1 MKIWEIENN
10 QTKALAVIGVLLT
23 GVFLTLYLAGYFF
36 LVKVHQSPLSTTP
49 LTFIDY
55 WQNYNSDP
63 YIRRWLAIC
72 LIGAAI
78 PSIAIILLLLVPT
91 KRPIHGDAR
100 FAKKREIKEAGL
112 LGDKGIILGKLGH
125 KYLMLSGQQGII
137 CAAPP
142 RSGKGAG
149 LVQPN
154 MMNFP
159 DSVVILD
166 IRQESFRITSGYR
179 EKFSDVYLFN
189 PVAEDRKTMQ
199 WNPLRYVS
207 DDPVLRI
214 NDLQKIANML
224 SPDPASGDP
233 FWPSSSRSLFL
244 GLALYVFETPN
255 LPRTFGEIVRQIM
268 YGESETVGEHWKK
281 IIATREQ
288 SDNPLSEICK
298 SALYDFINT
307 SAATQSSIRKTFT
320 AKLELWLN
328 PLVDAATCADSFDL
342 RDLRKSRISL
352 YVGVRP
358 TDLERLQLIINLLFQ
373 QIIDLNTQEMPEDNP
388 SLKYQCLLLM
398 DEFTAVGR
406 MPIFANAIGFLAGY
420 NLRPFVIV
428 QSPSQLH
435 AIYGKEIAETI
446 ITCCAATIVYA
457 PKEQRHANE
466 ISEMLGFQTI
476 SAQSTSKQ
484 FGFHRTGGSINSSN
498 QRRALLLPQ
507 EVKEIGKNKEI
518 IFLENVKPIL
528 CQKIRYWT
536 DKSFEKRINL
546 PPAYVKQ
553 LPQIVLKSTTKPQNN
568 NTDITG
574 SKQVTVNDIEKLDSL
589 SLSDFDVDF
598 DQIEMPNNGQITDDV
613 MKDIF
618 NDFLENINA

>member
-1 MKIWEIENN
+1 MKIWEIENTF
-10 QTKALAVIGVLLT
+10 TKILLIAGILISGIIIT
-23 GVFLTLYLAGYFF
+23 SYLAGYFL
-36 LVKVHQSPLSTTP
+36 LVKFHLNPLSATP
-49 LTFIDY
+49 FTILDY
-55 WQNYNSDP
+55 WQHDSDNP
-63 YIRRWLAIC
+63 YIRRWISIC
-72 LIGAAI
+72 SFAAAI
-78 PSIAIILLLLVPT
+78 PSIMLIFLLLVPT
-91 KRPIHGDAR
+91 KRAMHGDAR
-100 FAKKREIKEAGL
+100 FAKKQEIKEAGL
-112 LGDKGIILGKLGH
+112 LGDKGIILGKLGN
-125 KYLMLSGQQGII
+125 KYLILPGQQGVM

-154 MMNFP
+154 MVNFP
-159 DSVVILD
+159 DSIVILD

-179 EKFSDVYLFN
+179 QQFSEVYLFN

-199 WNPLRYVS
+199 WNPLHYVS

-244 GLALYVFETPN
+244 GLALYVFETPH

-268 YGESETVGEHWKK
+268 HGENETVGDHWKK
-281 IIATREQ
+281 IIGARGK

-307 SAATQSSIRKTFT
+307 SPATQSSIRKTFT

-342 RDLRKSRISL
+342 RDLRKKRISL
-352 YVGVRP
+352 YVGIRP
-358 TDLERLQLIINLLFQ
+358 ADLDRLQLIINLLFQ
-373 QIIDLNTQEMPEDNP
+373 QIIDLNTKEMPEDNP

-406 MPIFANAIGFLAGY
+406 MPIFATAIGFLGGY
-420 NLRPFVIV
+420 NLRPFIII

-435 AIYGKEIAETI
+435 AVYGKEIADTI

-457 PKEQRHANE
+457 PKEQRHASE

-476 SAQSTSKQ
+476 AAQSTSKQ
-484 FGFHRTGGSINSSN
+484 FGIHRTGGSINSSN

-507 EVKEIGKNKEI
+507 EVKEIGKHKEI
-518 IFLENVKPIL
+518 IFLENLKPIL
-528 CQKIRYWT
+528 CKKIRYWT
-536 DKSFEKRINL
+536 DNAFIKRVNL
-546 PPAYVKQ
+546 PQANIIQ
-553 LPQIVLKSTTKPQNN
+553 LPEIILNKTAILSIEPQDKADTH
-568 NTDITG
+568 NTINT
-574 SKQVTVNDIEKLDSL
+574 LDML
-589 SLSDFDVDF
+589 DLQDFDIDF
-598 DQIEMPNNGQITDDV
+598 EEIIIPPADQITDEVMQDV
-613 MKDIF
+613 F
-618 NDFLENINA
+618 NDFLANIRD